1 MGATIQINTI
11 CTGTEIYR
19 GVSVYKY
26 LIVFSDLEKLIQNGE
41 LKEGDKLPS
50 IRFLS
55 ARYQCTKSTIIRA
68 LQELEKRHMIYS
80 VLKSGYYVV
89 KKTNE
94 FHVSRSSVI
103 DFATSAPD
111 PDIFPYLDFQHCINK
126 AIDTYKNDLFIYG
139 TPKGLPS
146 LIRVV
151 QRQLT
156 NYQVFTNEEN
166 IFITSGVQQA
176 LSLLTS
182 IPFPNKKKTILI
194 EQPSYHLFIEYLETH
209 NIPVIGIERTAEG
222 IDLNE
227 LERIFQTEDI
237 KFFYSMP
244 RFHNPL
250 GTSYSKKEK
259 EVIVRLA
266 KKYDVFIVEDDYL
279 VDLERDAKADPM
291 YSYDNSS
298 HVIYLKSYS
307 KIIFPGLRVGVAVIP
322 NCLTEIFFTYKK
334 LLDIDSSMI
343 SQAALEV
350 YIKSGMFDRHKQKI
364 RASYYERS
372 KRLAVSLKECNVVNK
387 RLFQYHDVNFPCIHT
402 HITLDK
408 NVIVQPLIRR
418 LLKNNVL
425 LDSID
430 KNYLSSFPKEK
441 ILKLNVS
448 NVKEEMIEEGIC
460 KIIDEMK
467 RI

>member
-1 MGATIQINTI
+1 MF
-11 CTGTEIYR
+11 
-19 GVSVYKY
+19 KY
-26 LIVFSDLEKLIQNGE
+26 LNVFNDLERLIQTGE

-50 IRFLS
+50 IRSLS
-55 ARYQCTKSTIIRA
+55 TRYQCTKSTIIRA

-94 FHVSRSSVI
+94 NHVRHSSVI

-111 PDIFPYLDFQHCINK
+111 PDVFPYLDFQHCINK

-151 QRQLT
+151 QRQLM
-156 NYQVFTNEEN
+156 NCQVFTNEEN
-166 IFITSGVQQA
+166 LFITSGVQQA

-182 IPFPNKKKTILI
+182 IPFPNKKNTILI

-209 NIPVIGIERTAEG
+209 GIPVIGIKRTAEG

-227 LERIFQTEDI
+227 LERIFQTEGI
-237 KFFYSMP
+237 KFFYTMP

-259 EVIVRLA
+259 KAIVRLA

-279 VDLERDAKADPM
+279 ADLERDAKADPM
-291 YSYDNSS
+291 YSYDDSS
-298 HVIYLKSYS
+298 HVIYLKSFS

-322 NCLTEIFFTYKK
+322 DCLTESFLTYKK
-334 LLDIDSSMI
+334 LQDIDSSMI

-350 YIKSGMFDRHKQKI
+350 YIKSGMFERHKQKI

-372 KRLAVSLKECNVVNK
+372 NRLAASLKEGSSINK
-387 RLFQYHDVNFPCIHT
+387 QLFQYHDVNLSCVHT
-402 HITLDK
+402 HIILNK
-408 NVIVQPLIRR
+408 KIIVQPLIRK
-418 LLKNNVL
+418 LLQNKVL
-425 LDSID
+425 INLIG

-441 ILKLNVS
+441 LLKLNVS
-448 NVKEEMIEEGIC
+448 NVKAESIEEGIC
-460 KIIDEMK
+460 KCFLQAESAENCSEKCRGLQFSFFLKIHV
-467 RI
+467 

>member
-1 MGATIQINTI
+1 M
-11 CTGTEIYR
+11 
-19 GVSVYKY
+19 YKY
-26 LIVFSDLEKLIQNGE
+26 LNVFNDLERLIQNGE

-50 IRFLS
+50 IRSLS
-55 ARYQCTKSTIIRA
+55 THYKCTKSTTIRA

-94 FHVSRSSVI
+94 GYVNDSSVI

-111 PDIFPYLDFQHCINK
+111 PDVFPYLDFQHCINK

-146 LIRVV
+146 LIPVV

-156 NYQVFTNEEN
+156 HYQVFTNEEN
-166 IFITSGVQQA
+166 IFITSGAQQA
-176 LSLLTS
+176 LSLLIS
-182 IPFPNKKKTILI
+182 IPFPNKKNTILI
-194 EQPSYHLFIEYLETH
+194 EQPSYHLLIEYLETH
-209 NIPVIGIERTAEG
+209 NIPVMGIERTAEG
-222 IDLNE
+222 INLNE
-227 LERIFQTEDI
+227 LEHIFQTEDI
-237 KFFYSMP
+237 KFFYTMP

-250 GTSYSKKEK
+250 GTSYSKTDKEA
-259 EVIVRLA
+259 IVRLA

-279 VDLERDAKADPM
+279 ADLERDAKADPM
-291 YSYDNSS
+291 YSYDDAS

-322 NCLTEIFFTYKK
+322 NCLTGNFLTYKK

-372 KRLAVSLKECNVVNK
+372 KRLAASLKEWSITNK
-387 RLFQYHDVNFPCIHT
+387 QLFQYHDANLPCVHT

-408 NVIVQPLIRR
+408 RVIVEPLLRQVI
-418 LLKNNVL
+418 KNKVL

-430 KNYLSSFPKEK
+430 KNYLSSFPKER

-460 KIIDEMK
+460 KIIDAMK